1 MPSKSR
7 QENWRQHSDRRAGT
21 SADCPLLA
29 GPGDEAMNK
38 PVPDEPPFRGMSELA
53 ARVFGPVAAL
63 TKIEMP
69 GDIDA
74 RYRAFFH
81 SAQSAIQAPDS
92 GGDDV
97 GYATATSGRRG

>member
-1 MPSKSR
+1 
-7 QENWRQHSDRRAGT
+7 
-21 SADCPLLA
+21 
-29 GPGDEAMNK
+29 MNK
-38 PVPDEPPFRGMSELA
+38 PVPDEPPFREMSELA

-97 GYATATSGRRG
+97 GYAASGQRATGLGSTSWRR

>member
-1 MPSKSR
+1 MSLR
-7 QENWRQHSDRRAGT
+7 
-21 SADCPLLA
+21 
-29 GPGDEAMNK
+29 
-38 PVPDEPPFRGMSELA
+38 FREMSELA

-97 GYATATSGRRG
+97 GYAAAASGRRG